1 MESLVIDGG
10 YKLHGSVRVQGA
22 KNGVLPV
29 LAATVLGGRSVIHNC
44 PRLSDI
50 DNSLEIL
57 RMLGCKAEREG
68 DTVTVDARCVSRCDI
83 PPELMRRMRSS
94 VIFLGAVL
102 ARCGRAVVSVPGGC
116 ELGPRPIDLHLYA
129 MRRMGAEIAEE
140 HGLIVCETCGRLH
153 GAEIALSFPSVGAT
167 ENTIIAA
174 SVAQGRTV
182 LTGAARE
189 PEIVE
194 LAEMINAMGGRVRG
208 AGGDVIVI
216 DGVEA
221 LGDCEHTCIPDRI
234 AAATYISA
242 AAVTGSELT
251 LRGVRREHMVSVIS
265 VFEQAGCR
273 FSYGHGEL
281 TVYAPPRLDAVSD
294 IRTMPYPGFPTDAQ
308 AVVAAALA
316 TACGTSMITETVFGN
331 RFGYMCELA
340 RMGADVRVD
349 GRIAVIRGVKSLCGA
364 ETECTD
370 LRGGAALVV
379 AALGANGRSTVR
391 SLHHIDRGY
400 ESMEAEFSA
409 LGAKIYRNVTDET
422 EFTEKCFR

>member
-1 MESLVIDGG
+1 
-10 YKLHGSVRVQGA
+10 
-22 KNGVLPV
+22 
-29 LAATVLGGRSVIHNC
+29 
-44 PRLSDI
+44 
-50 DNSLEIL
+50 
-57 RMLGCKAEREG
+57 
-68 DTVTVDARCVSRCDI
+68 
-83 PPELMRRMRSS
+83 
-94 VIFLGAVL
+94 
-102 ARCGRAVVSVPGGC
+102 
-116 ELGPRPIDLHLYA
+116 
-129 MRRMGAEIAEE
+129 MGAEIAEE